1 MRAQAFGMTNKGKV
15 RDHNEDF
22 ILVRPELGLY
32 IACDGMG
39 GHNAGE
45 VASQMAAETIA
56 LEIQHNFEPIKLY
69 SKDPTV
75 STRETVK
82 RIIDE
87 AIQTACNKIYTQGQA
102 NQTQQG
108 MGTTLTLVLHCGS
121 NAFMAHAGD
130 ARIYLYRDHGL
141 HPMTQDHSL
150 VNELVQKGMITKEQ
164 AVNHPKG
171 NVITRAV
178 GIQEG
183 VEADILHMEMIHGD
197 ILLLC
202 SDGLTKH
209 LTDLDLQTIFKKIPH
224 DSLESIK
231 LCAQQFIQ
239 TTLDRG
245 ALDNVSVV
253 LVALDQEGANKN
265 NEAQANAAKKI
276 ETLKRIPLFSELDY
290 QQLMKILEIIEIKS
304 FNAEEL
310 VIHEGDKGDQMF
322 ILLQGKA
329 QVLKYQ
335 TQINLLG
342 PGAYFGEMGLIDDAP
357 RSASVKA
364 IEKTKMIVLSK
375 ARLFQTLQSDM
386 LMANKVYWFFL
397 QTLSKR
403 LRDKDKET
411 DKDKEKEKA

>member
-1 MRAQAFGMTNKGKV
+1 MRAQAFGLTNKGKV
-15 RDHNEDF
+15 RGHNEDF

-45 VASQMAAETIA
+45 VASKMAAETIA
-56 LEIQHNFEPIKLY
+56 EEIQRHFESIKLY
-69 SKDPTV
+69 SKEPTIK
-75 STRETVK
+75 TREMVK
-82 RIIDE
+82 GIIDE
-87 AIQTACNKIYTQGQA
+87 AIQTACKKIYTQGSTV
-102 NQTQQG
+102 QTQQG

-130 ARIYLYRDHGL
+130 ARIYLYRDNGL

-150 VNELVQKGMITKEQ
+150 VNELVQKGVLTKAE

-171 NVITRAV
+171 NIITRAV

-197 ILLLC
+197 VLLLC

-209 LTDLDLQTIFKKIPH
+209 LTDLDIQAVFKKFPH
-224 DSLESIK
+224 DTLEALK
-231 LCAQQFIQ
+231 LCAQHFIQ

-245 ALDNVSVV
+245 AIDNVSAV
-253 LVALDQEGANKN
+253 LVGLDQDGVSKN
-265 NEAQANAAKKI
+265 NDAQTGATKKI
-276 ETLKRIPLFSELDY
+276 ETLKRIPLFSDLDY
-290 QQLMKILEIIEIKS
+290 QQLMKILEIIEVKS

-310 VIHEGDKGDQMF
+310 VIREGEKGDQMF

-329 QVLKYQ
+329 QVLKNQ

-342 PGAYFGEMGLIDDAP
+342 TGAYFGEMSLIDDAP

-364 IEKTKMIVLSK
+364 LEKTKMIVLSK
-375 ARLFQTLQSDM
+375 ARLFQTLQSDT

-403 LRDKDKET
+403 LRDK
-411 DKDKEKEKA
+411 EKAS